1 MSQPTYAVPYTGD
14 QVKAALDKIVNLK
27 DLNTFDFTAK
37 TTEKINNTTFQVF
50 WQIAPTTSNE
60 VVGFAIHPDS
70 GQLCEVISAAG
81 YSTATSV
88 KPLNTTNATVEG
100 DTLIFG

>member
-1 MSQPTYAVPYTGD
+1 MSHPTYAVPYTGD
-14 QVKAALDKIVNLK
+14 QVKDALGKILG
-27 DLNTFDFTAK
+27 LNTFEFTTK
-37 TTEKINNTTFQVF
+37 TTETINNTTFQVF
-50 WQIAPTTSNE
+50 WKIAPATSNE

-70 GQLCEVISAAG
+70 GQLYEVASAAG

-88 KPLNTTNATVEG
+88 KPLGTASATVEG

>member
-1 MSQPTYAVPYTGD
+1 MSYQTYAVPYTGKE
-14 QVKAALDKIVNLK
+14 VKDALDKIVNLK

-37 TTEKINNTTFQVF
+37 TTETINNTTFQVF
-50 WQIAPTTSNE
+50 WQIAPTTDNE

-70 GQLCEVISAAG
+70 GQLCEVTSAEG

-88 KPLNTTNATVEG
+88 KPLGTTSATVEG